1 MFACLMIRHFEEVA
15 GFLCPE
21 EVIFHSQDGKAK
33 GSIRLTAT
41 NKQALLVMHIECN
54 VRLPDHNFLIAK
66 QQKLVALVI
75 VDIEKVKVKTF
86 SSDAVT
92 YSGPTYIGIQSAKHL
107 GSGTYNHLVGMKQI
121 QELSEFERNFKDS
134 KNEEKLVMI
143 VIVDGGPD
151 EKPRYEKAITCVV
164 DYFNTFDLDV
174 FLLVTNAPGRREFNR
189 VDRRMARLSKESGGV
204 LPEHILEGILMTE
217 EAQLILN

>member
-1 MFACLMIRHFEEVA
+1 MPKSLKQLKLWTSLLQHFVAKALTFDLFQLNLQVVPRNVHSIEGKRHANTTPLKLLRSENSKHSTHVGTMFACLMIRHFEEVA

-21 EVIFHSQDGKAK
+21 EVIFHSQDDKAK

-92 YSGPTYIGIQSAKHL
+92 YS
-107 GSGTYNHLVGMKQI
+107 
-121 QELSEFERNFKDS
+121 
-134 KNEEKLVMI
+134 
-143 VIVDGGPD
+143 
-151 EKPRYEKAITCVV
+151 
-164 DYFNTFDLDV
+164 
-174 FLLVTNAPGRREFNR
+174 
-189 VDRRMARLSKESGGV
+189 
-204 LPEHILEGILMTE
+204 
-217 EAQLILN
+217 